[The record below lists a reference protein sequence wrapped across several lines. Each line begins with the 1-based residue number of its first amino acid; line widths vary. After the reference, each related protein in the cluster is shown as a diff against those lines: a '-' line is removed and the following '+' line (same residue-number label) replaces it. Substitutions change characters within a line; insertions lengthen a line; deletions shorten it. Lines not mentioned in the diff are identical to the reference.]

1 LRFDGDIGKDEIEE
15 KEVNQRGINIGKN
28 EEVPKQLPVSNKKKT
43 RHELISKARQVVTSD
58 KTLFT
63 WRLCEFV

>member
-1 LRFDGDIGKDEIEE
+1 MKILEKMRLRRKRW
-15 KEVNQRGINIGKN
+15 NQRGINIGKN
-28 EEVPKQLPVSNKKKT
+28 EEAPKQLPVSNKKKT
-43 RHELISKARQVVTSD
+43 RHELISKARQEVTSD